1 MPTHSILLL
10 SCVVK
15 LSVVFV
21 DEGVLLLL
29 LLLLLLPC
37 CVVACCVVVLLAS
50 ACVVAVCAGV
60 EAKEQWVVATG
71 LCAVRL

>member
-21 DEGVLLLL
+21 DEGV